1 MQTDRRLADEYW
13 PRARGWRVVVSE
25 KGTFCKEAQRELFGV
40 MEMFNTLIVVAVLWV
55 QTFSKSH

>member
-13 PRARGWRVVVSE
+13 PRARGWMVVVSE
-25 KGTFCKEAQRELFGV
+25 KGTFYKGAQRELFGV

-55 QTFSKSH
+55 